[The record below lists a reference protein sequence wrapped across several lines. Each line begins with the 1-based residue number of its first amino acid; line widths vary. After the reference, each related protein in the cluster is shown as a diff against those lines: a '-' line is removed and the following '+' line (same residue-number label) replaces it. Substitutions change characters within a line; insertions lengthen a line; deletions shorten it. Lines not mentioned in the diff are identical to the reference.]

1 MSVVDQPFPSA
12 SPSADAEPGVPSDQQ
27 AHRTTVPSRSKPRPP
42 RTRRQITGIRREDVL
57 AFAGAVAAALATT
70 ALLWTQLAPF
80 TGIVGYIVVSW
91 VLFVL
96 IYALLVA
103 FDNNRPT
110 VRDRIAAAIVWSLAF
125 VVGGALVFIV
135 IYTGLKGWNALKHLN
150 FYTHDLH
157 SEKPFD
163 PLTKGGV
170 LHAMIGT
177 LIELGI
183 AMAIAAPLGL
193 LVAVFLNEV
202 PGQLNR
208 LVRTFIDAMTALP
221 DVLAGLFIYATLILI
236 FHLPLSGLAAGCAL
250 GLTAVSIICRAAYVV
265 LRLVPGGLTEA
276 SYALGSG
283 HWRTVWHVTL
293 PTARSGLTTAVILGA
308 ARAVGETSPVLLTAG
323 ATNYVN
329 LDPVH
334 GSMMSLPLV
343 AYTLVASP
351 IQGYI
356 TRGFGAAVVLL
367 ALVIVLFSAARLV
380 GGRGAGQLT
389 SRQLAR
395 RVAASHRDVARY
407 SRRGMAGQ
415 PTALVGGPGLT
426 GGPGADYRGARA

>member
-293 PTARSGLTTAVILGA
+293 PIARAAPRMTAV
-308 ARAVGETSPVLLTAG
+308 AG
-323 ATNYVN
+323 VTQYTNFN
-329 LDPVH
+329 PLSGP
-334 GSMMSLPLV
+334 MNSLPLE
-343 AYTLVASP
+343 AYILVSSGL
-351 IQGYI
+351 QQFVY
-356 TRGFGAAVVLL
+356 RGFGAAAVLL
-367 ALVIVLFSAARLV
+367 ALVLVLFISARAV
-380 GGRGAGQLT
+380 GGRGPGQLT
-389 SRQLAR
+389 SRQLR
-395 RVAASHRDVARY
+395 RLMAT
-407 SRRGMAGQ
+407 SRRDLTRYAERTVAGHMVA
-415 PTALVGGPGLT
+415 PSNTRST
-426 GGPGADYRGARA
+426 E

>member
-308 ARAVGETSPVLLTAG
+308 ARAIGETAPVLLVAG
-323 ATNYVN
+323 VTQYTNFN
-329 LDPVH
+329 PLSGP
-334 GSMMSLPLV
+334 MNSLPLE
-343 AYTLVASP
+343 AYILVSSGL
-351 IQGYI
+351 QQFVY
-356 TRGFGAAVVLL
+356 RGFGAAAVLL
-367 ALVIVLFSAARLV
+367 ALVLVLFISARAV
-380 GGRGAGQLT
+380 GGRGPGQLT
-389 SRQLAR
+389 SRQLR
-395 RVAASHRDVARY
+395 RLMAT
-407 SRRGMAGQ
+407 SRRDLTRYAERTVAGHMVA
-415 PTALVGGPGLT
+415 PSNTRST
-426 GGPGADYRGARA
+426 E